1 MYARAGK
8 LSVMFK
14 FGSVMGYLSKDLGID
29 LGTANTLILSKDQG
43 VVVNEPSVVA
53 INARN
58 GQIIAVGH
66 EAKAMIGKTPPNVI
80 VSRPLQRGI
89 IADFEVTEKMLRYF
103 FEKLHRETTAF
114 LPRPRVVIGVP
125 LDVTEVERKAVGDA
139 AMSAG
144 AREVHI
150 IEEPMAS
157 AIGAGLPISDPVG
170 NMIVDIGGGT
180 TEIAVISLNGVVT
193 AKSITIAGDELNRN
207 ISQYARD
214 VFNLLLGERVSE
226 DIKIEVGSAAPL
238 TEKLETSM
246 RGRDLLSGLPRE
258 IIVND
263 EQIREAMSRS
273 VRSIVDHVKSILE
286 ITPPELVA
294 DIYKRGIVLTGGGAL
309 LRGLD
314 HAITQGTGL
323 PVRLT
328 DDPLMTVVRGTG
340 MLLADRKLLND
351 VELPMQEVMR

>member
-1 MYARAGK
+1 
-8 LSVMFK
+8 
-14 FGSVMGYLSKDLGID
+14 MGYLSKDLGID
-29 LGTANTLILSKDQG
+29 LGTANTLIITKDQG

-89 IADFEVTEKMLRYF
+89 IADFEVTEKMLRFF

-226 DIKIEVGSAAPL
+226 DIKIAVGSAAPL
-238 TEKLETSM
+238 PEKLETSM

-328 DDPLMTVVRGTG
+328 DDPLMTVARGTG
-340 MLLADRKLLND
+340 ALLSDRKLLHD